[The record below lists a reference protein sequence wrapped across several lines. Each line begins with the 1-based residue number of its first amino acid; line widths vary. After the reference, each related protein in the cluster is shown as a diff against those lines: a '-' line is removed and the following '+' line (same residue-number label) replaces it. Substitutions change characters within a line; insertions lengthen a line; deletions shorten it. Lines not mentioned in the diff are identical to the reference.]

1 MNYLLLFIFSL
12 FSLTLQGEPLNKTSA
27 LEHFYTNIN
36 DLNEKQIKYKIS
48 TQSKKFDDKFTML
61 LYNGNTFA
69 ASIRFYFKKDS
80 KAY

>member
-48 TQSKKFDDKFTML
+48 T
-61 LYNGNTFA
+61 
-69 ASIRFYFKKDS
+69 
-80 KAY
+80 